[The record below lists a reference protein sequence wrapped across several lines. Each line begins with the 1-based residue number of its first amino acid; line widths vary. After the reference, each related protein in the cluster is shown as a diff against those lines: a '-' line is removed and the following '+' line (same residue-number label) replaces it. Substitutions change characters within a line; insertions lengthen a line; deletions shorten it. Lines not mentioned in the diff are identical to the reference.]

1 MQVFNQ
7 SILFAC
13 FVRSASSFIHWPI
26 AIDADISLSP
36 TFLARAWWMC
46 IIHDCAISNH
56 AWSLLVI
63 KLLHVCFCSFSSSK
77 RVQNMA
83 RALSPAL
90 FRLGGTSADEM
101 IYDVSSSD
109 RDLSRS
115 TNSANAVHSNFNLTG
130 VLLVCI
136 AALHVDVMKSIISL
150 QLLLLPVLRLRFL
163 QQ

>member
-1 MQVFNQ
+1 
-7 SILFAC
+7 
-13 FVRSASSFIHWPI
+13 
-26 AIDADISLSP
+26 
-36 TFLARAWWMC
+36 
-46 IIHDCAISNH
+46 
-56 AWSLLVI
+56 
-63 KLLHVCFCSFSSSK
+63 
-77 RVQNMA
+77 MA